1 MKQAINYKRHYKELI
16 YLGVPI
22 IIGQIGTIILGFAD
36 TMMIGHHSAN
46 ELSAAGFVNN
56 LFNLAI
62 IFGLGF
68 SYGLTPIVGSLFGKG
83 ADKEAGEALKN
94 SLVANLLIGLLLCV
108 IMGGVYLNIE
118 HLGQPEELLPLIKPY
133 YLILLASLPFVM
145 LFNAFKQF
153 SDGITDTRTPMWI
166 LLGGNVL
173 NIIGNY
179 LLIYGKLGFPEWGLT
194 GGGLSTLFARIMMLV
209 VFCFLFFR
217 TSRYH
222 TFKEGFV
229 QLFVN
234 RKSILYLNKL
244 GWPVAL
250 QMGMETAS
258 FSLCAIMIGWL
269 GTTALASHQVM
280 CTISTLCFMIYYG
293 MGAAIAIRVSYFYGQ
308 EDTENIRR
316 AANAGF
322 HLILISGV
330 FLCALIFFS
339 RYQLGS
345 WFTDSDE
352 VSSMVATLIIPM
364 LLYQF
369 GDGLQISFANAL
381 RGISNV
387 KPMMYIAFVAYILL
401 SLPTSYLFGFVF
413 NWGITGV
420 WMGFPVGL
428 TSAGIAFYYCFY
440 KKTKG
445 YTWQTTS
452 NQLR

>member
-118 HLGQPEELLPLIKPY
+118 YLGQPEELLPLIKPY

-194 GGGLSTLFARIMMLV
+194 GGGLSTLFARIMMLI
-209 VFCFLFFR
+209 VFCCLFFR

-222 TFKEGFV
+222 TFKEGFM

-234 RKSILYLNKL
+234 RKSILHLNKL
-244 GWPVAL
+244 GWPIAL

-330 FLCALIFFS
+330 FLCTLIFIS
-339 RYQLGS
+339 RYQMGS
-345 WFTDSDE
+345 WFTDSNE

-413 NWGITGV
+413 DWGITGV